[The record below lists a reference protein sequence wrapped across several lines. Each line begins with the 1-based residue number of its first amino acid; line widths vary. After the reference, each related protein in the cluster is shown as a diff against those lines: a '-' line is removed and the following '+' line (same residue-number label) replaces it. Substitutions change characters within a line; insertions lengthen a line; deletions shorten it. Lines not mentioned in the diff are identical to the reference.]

1 MDHLSPQPR
10 MIELN
15 TFCALV
21 DSNSE
26 RVSPISND
34 LNALYRY
41 VGLPLSSA
49 MSLSSVTDALYARIA
64 QAIGQKRPS
73 KLKPQVTRLLS
84 ELILKH
90 VLDGLPL
97 QPYATTL
104 EILRDALHPS
114 TAEHPQDDRIEW
126 AAAVQAALDFQAL
139 RQWGGG
145 AMFESSHPR
154 PFAGARAALKLR
166 QEGYEVSIEKD
177 RVCLEVASEKRLT
190 ARICELVRLI
200 GGLNVAAHIM
210 MHLRPLFDSDQQRYH
225 QVRRVSTTPRVAEPA
240 VPWGYLVQ
248 LAAKHPTFPS
258 NPPFAKENWLDLI
271 DLSTS
276 YAAIHDLQ
284 PYSVWDSMFKDSGSL
299 LRFLQEVAVY
309 DSFFS
314 LVQTKPID
322 AIRITR
328 GLLAHLPPTTKVADI
343 CTLGEVITVAETV
356 LKMGDEHQVPIIFR
370 AVDVANRC
378 PAVSTKLITEILDRI
393 LSHPLPG
400 ANQKYFYPTGD
411 EGPDF
416 IFRPFL
422 SLGNRS
428 YSLLSPPICA
438 TAVVEAILTPLRD
451 QDKVNFDG
459 ILGTRVE
466 ELIRNEFATRGIPS
480 KGGKY
485 QDGGK
490 EWECDLVI
498 ETDDVI
504 ILVEV
509 KKKVLTR
516 KARAGSDVT
525 LLIDLAESLLH
536 AQLQAGRHEL
546 MLKKQGF
553 LDLTDANGDSTRL
566 ELGGKEVERIAVT
579 LNDFGG
585 FQDRTLLEQFL
596 SISSNLEFQPVD
608 PTLRKKFDALNAKI
622 VELRAQ
628 VQAWAQTNPRRAHQ
642 PFFHCWFL
650 SVPQFLILMESVH
663 SAEDFKKELW
673 RTRHLSF
680 GSLDFYHD
688 YAHAKKLGLGN
699 GPVAK

>member
-1 MDHLSPQPR
+1 

-21 DSNSE
+21 DSGNE
-26 RVSPISND
+26 RVSPINSD
-34 LNALYRY
+34 LDALYGY

-49 MSLSSVTDALYARIA
+49 MSLSSVTDVLYTRIA
-64 QAIGQKRPS
+64 QAIGKKRPS
-73 KLKPQVTRLLS
+73 KMKPQVTRLLN

-90 VLDGLPL
+90 VIDGLPL
-97 QPYATTL
+97 QPHARTL
-104 EILRDALHPS
+104 EIIRDALHPF
-114 TAEHPQDDRIEW
+114 TAEHPQDDQMDW

-139 RQWGGG
+139 RQWSGDT
-145 AMFESSHPR
+145 MFESSHPR
-154 PFAGARAALKLR
+154 PYAVARAALRLR
-166 QEGYEVSIEKD
+166 QEGYEVSVEKD
-177 RVCLEVASEKRLT
+177 RACLEVASEKRLT
-190 ARICELVRLI
+190 ARISELVRLI
-200 GGLNVAAHIM
+200 GGLNVAGRIM
-210 MHLRPLFDSDQQRYH
+210 ILLRPLFDSDQQRYH
-225 QVRRVSTTPRVAEPA
+225 QVRRVSTSQWVTEPA

-248 LAAKHPTFPS
+248 LAAKHPTRLS
-258 NPPFAKENWLDLI
+258 NPPFAKENWRDLI

-276 YAAIHDLQ
+276 YAAMHDLQ
-284 PYSVWDSMFKDSGSL
+284 PYSVWESMFKDSDSL

-328 GLLAHLPPTTKVADI
+328 GVLAHLPPTTKVADI

-356 LKMGDEHQVPIIFR
+356 LKMDDGHQVPIIFH
-370 AVDVANRC
+370 ALDVARRC
-378 PAVSTKLITEILDRI
+378 PAVSPKLVADILDQI

-400 ANQKYFYPTGD
+400 ANQKYFCPTGD

-422 SLGNRS
+422 ALGNRA
-428 YSLLSPPICA
+428 YALLSPPICA
-438 TAVVEAILTPLRD
+438 TAVVEAIFTPLRD

-459 ILGTRVE
+459 SLGTRVE
-466 ELIRNEFATRGIPS
+466 EFIRSEFAARGIPS

-516 KARAGSDVT
+516 KARAGSDVM
-525 LLIDLAESLLH
+525 LLMDLAESLLH

-546 MLKKQGF
+546 MLKKRRF
-553 LDLTDANGDSTRL
+553 AK
-566 ELGGKEVERIAVT
+566 LGG
-579 LNDFGG
+579 
-585 FQDRTLLEQFL
+585 
-596 SISSNLEFQPVD
+596 
-608 PTLRKKFDALNAKI
+608 
-622 VELRAQ
+622 
-628 VQAWAQTNPRRAHQ
+628 
-642 PFFHCWFL
+642 
-650 SVPQFLILMESVH
+650 
-663 SAEDFKKELW
+663 
-673 RTRHLSF
+673 
-680 GSLDFYHD
+680 
-688 YAHAKKLGLGN
+688 
-699 GPVAK
+699 